1 MIRYLLPTMTSLF
14 TLPSS
19 VLSISNVSFTFYG
32 FHPLLSN
39 AYYWKM
45 KFYSLFHYFQ
55 FIQVGTN
62 LYGQPR
68 RNSTF
73 ETRFG
78 DAVAISSNGLRVA
91 IGASG
96 YDDPGDTVAGLGG
109 NGGLFVYDFNSTSSR
124 WEQSASFVGN
134 RSEGLG
140 LRFAMSSDGSRL
152 VIRHQP
158 NTTNSTIAVYDATTK
173 VRIGNIITGCTFES
187 NAISLSSDGNRVAVS
202 CEKFSTQ
209 SPARLSVGKL
219 DIYAWNTSTSTWS
232 SFGSIHGLYPNSLF
246 SYATDFDR
254 SGTRVA
260 VSAVL
265 YDGGLNRTGAVFVY
279 ERNESSM
286 TWNQIGNTL
295 TGQNHLDR
303 FGGSVDL
310 SADGKTLAIGA
321 QTHKPVGSATTDGF
335 VQIFEYKNS
344 TWVPKGQIVMGGVG
358 ETFGRSV
365 AISDDGSRFA
375 ASAALF
381 NNEVGQVRLYEYNL
395 ASFSWVQTSEA
406 INGIDAGDR
415 LAYGQKAIALSGD
428 GLSIV
433 VGASAGKAN
442 NTSTGYS
449 QVFRLF
455 NFSAPSA
462 APSML
467 ASMSP
472 SLFPTG
478 SPSLRRAP
486 STHPSFSLAPTD
498 KNNPT
503 STKTNDFSNFN
514 STPNQYS
521 PSTLS
526 PMSYLPPSKSP
537 NNLFSPTS
545 SSDSNTT
552 TTMPTIE
559 MGKFDWFL
567 QRIGPVTVSF
577 SDESKEDEIK
587 LTYSISHRNAT
598 VKVYDITC
606 ENQVSSALINVSQS
620 RNIDSPSLT
629 QLNVVLDIN
638 QAIVRNSNIWTDGQT
653 KAEGL
658 IEICVRVDLVL
669 DNAEKTSVNFHE
681 QKLYMTIGLSQGFTV
696 SQIDLDREAAEEKDE
711 EAQVDYGITSCQCN
725 FDRKCANE
733 VLVQGE
739 ILFLCVNAPLD
750 SDIEISD
757 VEQLSLAQGSR
768 IISAVKNSTSDAL
781 TDVSLFGKVAF
792 IRTQLPSNLFDRFD
806 PGNLTAVGQVAL
818 RFGSGRRRRLRTS
831 FGNFYP
837 GHIVAVHGFPSVES
851 INKKINNRKLLEEN
865 KEDQAKFVVR
875 MALAPI
881 EETRKETSH
890 KTGAIVGGIIGGL
903 VGFALVAAIVAK
915 VHRGRK
921 FGHDE

>member
-1 MIRYLLPTMTSLF
+1 M
-14 TLPSS
+14 
-19 VLSISNVSFTFYG
+19 
-32 FHPLLSN
+32 
-39 AYYWKM
+39 
-45 KFYSLFHYFQ
+45 
-55 FIQVGTN
+55 
-62 LYGQPR
+62 
-68 RNSTF
+68 F

-96 YDDPGDTVAGLGG
+96 YDDPGDSGAGSGG
-109 NGGLFVYDFNSTSSR
+109 NGGLFVYDFNSTLSL
-124 WEQSASFVGN
+124 WEQSAFFIGN
-134 RSEGLG
+134 KSEGLG

-158 NTTNSTIAVYDATTK
+158 NSTNSTIVVYDTTTK
-173 VRIGNIITGCTFES
+173 ARIGNIITGCNFES
-187 NAISLSSDGNRVAVS
+187 NAVSFSSDGNVMGVS

-209 SPARLSVGKL
+209 SPIRLSVGKL
-219 DIYAWNTSTSTWS
+219 DIYAWNTSTSTWT
-232 SFGSIHGLYPNSLF
+232 SFGSIQGLYPNSLF

-265 YDGGLNRTGAVFVY
+265 HDGGLNRTGAVFVY

-303 FGGSVDL
+303 FGGSIDL

-335 VQIFEYKNS
+335 VQIFEYKS
-344 TWVPKGQIVMGGVG
+344 GTWIPKGQIIMGGVG

-365 AISDDGSRFA
+365 TISDDGSRFA

-381 NNEVGQVRLYEYNL
+381 NNEAGQVRLYEYNL
-395 ASFSWVQTSEA
+395 ASLSWVETSQA

-415 LAYGQKAIALSGD
+415 LAYGQKGIGLSGD

-455 NFSAPSA
+455 NSSAPSTS
-462 APSML
+462 PSML
-467 ASMSP
+467 ASTSP

-478 SPSLRRAP
+478 NPSLRSFP

-498 KNNPT
+498 EQSHANTITNN
-503 STKTNDFSNFN
+503 SSNSS
-514 STPNQYS
+514 STPNQYT

-526 PMSYLPPSKSP
+526 PMSYLLPSKIPDNQLYPS
-537 NNLFSPTS
+537 L
-545 SSDSNTT
+545 SSDSNSATKL
-552 TTMPTIE
+552 PTIE
-559 MGKFDWFL
+559 VGKFDWYL
-567 QRIGPVTVSF
+567 ERIGPVTVSF
-577 SDESKEDEIK
+577 SDKSEEDEIK

-606 ENQVSSALINVSQS
+606 ENQVPSTVINVLQS
-620 RNIDSPSLT
+620 RQINSPSLS

-638 QAIVRNSNIWTDGQT
+638 QAIVANSNIWTDGQT

-696 SQIDLDREAAEEKDE
+696 SQIDLDREAAEQKDE
-711 EAQVDYGITSCQCN
+711 EAQVDFGITSCQCS
-725 FDRKCANE
+725 FDRKCGNE

-739 ILFLCVNAPLD
+739 MLFLCVNAPLD

-757 VEQLSLAQGSR
+757 VEELSLTQGSR
-768 IISAVKNSTSDAL
+768 IISAVRNGTSDAL

-806 PGNLTAVGQVAL
+806 PGNLTAVGQVSL
-818 RFGSGRRRRLRTS
+818 RFGSGRRRHLRIR
-831 FGNFYP
+831 FGNFYH
-837 GHIVAVHGFPSVES
+837 GHFVRVRGFPIVES
-851 INKKINNRKLLEEN
+851 INKKLNNRKLQEN
-865 KEDQAKFVVR
+865 NQEDQAKFVVR

-881 EETRKETSH
+881 EENRAEKSE
-890 KTGAIVGGIIGGL
+890 KTGAIAGGIIGGL
-903 VGFALVAAIVAK
+903 VGVVLIAFIVAK
-915 VHRGRK
+915 VNRGRK
-921 FGHDE
+921 FDQNE